1 MRCRMSNPRNFKVR
15 IYPTFMIDINDYLDL
30 FPGENSSE
38 KFVDIELDEILLS
51 SIPNIW
57 IRQSYVQGYDC

>member
-1 MRCRMSNPRNFKVR
+1 MMNPRNLKVR
-15 IYPTFMIDINDYLDL
+15 SYPTFTIDLNEDL
-30 FPGENSSE
+30 AVLPEEKASE
-38 KFVDIELDEILLS
+38 KFVDIELDEILLN